1 MSNGFDVY
9 HKWLSI
15 PPSDQPP
22 NHYRLLGMGLFES
35 DPDVISSAADRQ
47 MAHVQTYKNGPHS
60 VQSQKLLNEIAA
72 AKLCLLK
79 PAKREIYD
87 AELRRR
93 LAAKEP
99 MLTTSSAPLASAT
112 ATLAASA
119 GARPSPMPP
128 PPIAAPPQLDEFS
141 DGETQRPLFGTAAV
155 LTAGSVLILLLIIA
169 IVAIL
174 RSGQS
179 SPTSSA
185 NDPAARTADNVDNA
199 ASNGNATAKTGDSS
213 ALPSPVP
220 TETSLTSKIPS
231 LKPDPTEKPPVS
243 PPIVPANPNI
253 DVKTSDPL
261 KKPDKNSADPTV
273 KPTTDPASIMPPA
286 PDPAAP
292 RKLLVPDGTAE
303 AAAEIRFAE
312 TFAAATPQAIL
323 DKSQTL
329 SDGPLV
335 YVALRKALDMA
346 LNSGDVALVG
356 RIVDELSRR
365 FTIETVP
372 LRAKAYNDLRQHV
385 ATTPGWEALAEAALA
400 LVDEAVAANHAD
412 LALPLAETSLVA
424 ARKSGNLEL
433 VRKVT
438 LRVLLLQDQGSGAR
452 GRGSGTQTPTGT
464 PARGPA
470 GS

>member
-15 PPSDQPP
+15 PPSEQPP
-22 NHYRLLGMGLFES
+22 NHYRLLGLELFEC

-47 MAHVQTYKNGPHS
+47 MAHVQTYKNGPHAA
-60 VQSQKLLNEIAA
+60 QSQKLLNEIAA

-79 PAKREIYD
+79 PAKRDVYD
-87 AELRRR
+87 AELRQR
-93 LAAKEP
+93 LAAKQP
-99 MLTTSSAPLASAT
+99 MLTSASVPPASAT
-112 ATLAASA
+112 AAFAAAA
-119 GARPSPMPP
+119 GARPSSLPP
-128 PPIAAPPQLDEFS
+128 PPIAAPPQLGEFG

-174 RSGQS
+174 RSGQKPQS
-179 SPTSSA
+179 SSE
-185 NDPAARTADNVDNA
+185 NDPTTHPADNLDNA
-199 ASNGNATAKTGDSS
+199 ASNGNANIKTVDPS
-213 ALPSPVP
+213 ALPVP
-220 TETSLTSKIPS
+220 RETAVTLTIPPA
-231 LKPDPTEKPPVS
+231 KPDPAEKPLVTPPVV
-243 PPIVPANPNI
+243 PPNPSI
-253 DVKTSDPL
+253 EVKIPDPL
-261 KKPDKNSADPTV
+261 KKPDKSPADPNV
-273 KPTTDPASIMPPA
+273 KPMTDPATVKPPA
-286 PDPAAP
+286 PDPATP
-292 RKLLVPDGTAE
+292 KKLLVPDGTAE
-303 AAAEIRFAE
+303 SAAKIRFTE
-312 TFAAATPQAIL
+312 TFAAASPQAIL

-335 YVALRKALDMA
+335 YVALRKALDA
-346 LNSGDVALVG
+346 GLNAGDVALVS

-385 ATTPGWEALAEAALA
+385 TTTAGWEALAEAALA

-438 LRVLLLQDQGSGAR
+438 LRVLLLQEQGSGPAKGGAR
-452 GRGSGTQTPTGT
+452 VGS
-464 PARGPA
+464 
-470 GS
+470 